1 MEVTLLGTAGWMP
14 TRQRQTTC
22 FASRL
27 DDVLL
32 LVDAGTGLRRL
43 LDEEHRALTE
53 GVREAH
59 LFLSHYH
66 LDHVCGLAYLSGVLP
81 GRRLTVHAAPREVTG
96 LDPAAT
102 LASLVR
108 RPYHPVALT
117 DLPDVRVE
125 AVEGLET
132 EVAGRRV
139 RLRPQQHSDV
149 SVAFRVEDDLVV
161 ATDTEAD
168 PGTAAFAAGAAV
180 LLHEAWYWA
189 ADPRLAAVPAGLRA
203 GYASHS
209 EAVAVAGLAREA
221 GVGRL
226 VFVHLNP
233 LFDEAAYADMAAAA
247 RERFAAAE
255 VLADGAVVT
264 AGAGV

>member
-14 TRQRQTTC
+14 TRERETTC

-32 LVDAGTGLRRL
+32 LIDAGTGLRRL
-43 LDEEHRALTE
+43 LDEEHRHLSE
-53 GVREAH
+53 GVREVH

-96 LDPAAT
+96 LDAEAT
-102 LASLVR
+102 LAALVR

-125 AVEGLET
+125 EVTALEAA
-132 EVAGRRV
+132 VAGRRV
-139 RLRPQQHSDV
+139 RLRPQRHSDV

-168 PGTAAFAAGAAV
+168 PATAGFAAGVAL

-189 ADPRLAAVPAGLRA
+189 ADPRLAAVPEGLRA

-209 EAVAVAGLAREA
+209 EAVAVADLARAA

-226 VFVHLNP
+226 AFVHLNP
-233 LFDEAAYADMAAAA
+233 LLDEAAYGEMRAAA
-247 RERFAAAE
+247 RERFPATD
-255 VLADGAVVT
+255 VHADGTVVA
-264 AGAGV
+264 AGGA